1 MTDINKYIGKHI
13 EYESKIYKVV
23 NVQRLE
29 TRVYGIYNYYTVI
42 DVFNNER
49 KQLHIPDD
57 AEIKCIDKID
67 PSFFKPFQKILR
79 FDEEASQWVADFY
92 SHYDDNNVIHY
103 TVGGLCGMVLL
114 DFIKEPIKFV
124 PYTVDTAVLLGTDDN
139 CNEFYR
145 FWEDDSNVPE

>member
-1 MTDINKYIGKHI
+1 MTKDDLNKYIGKYI

-42 DVFNNER
+42 DVFNNEQ

-57 AEIKCIDKID
+57 TEIKCIDKID

-79 FDEEASQWVADFY
+79 FDAETPHWVADFY
-92 SHYDDNNVIHY
+92 SHYEAENVIHY
-103 TVGGLCGMVLL
+103 AIGGSVLL
-114 DFIKEPIKFV
+114 DFIKDPIKFV
-124 PYTVDTAVLLGTDDN
+124 PYNVETAALLGTDDT
-139 CNEFYR
+139 CDEFYR
-145 FWEDDSNVPE
+145 FWESDSNTTE